1 VKVATIYHYYE
12 LNDTYKENLVYFL
25 NTSIVDEIE
34 YFFYISGTC
43 SAELPRLSNIQYINI
58 ENKNNDFGAL
68 LEFSKNKKA
77 LNFDAYVF
85 INSSVR
91 GPFMPTYYPSRW
103 YEILT
108 SKLTNSVVI
117 VGSSLNLLPEN
128 SFHSD
133 YFKEKFNFSPPYI
146 HVQTT
151 AFALSSKGYRHL
163 LKKGF
168 FSVTEN
174 LSKNDVISHYEI
186 LLSQLL
192 LNDGFSIS
200 SILPTYEE
208 FSLSKRDVVY
218 FKTTKNG
225 DPLYKSAFYG
235 RTLSPL
241 ESIFIKTNRDLISKK
256 DLASYTFTALAYK
269 SLNSFLTKDGLDLF
283 ENSQKKLHV
292 EESFPITMEKL
303 KSVLNNVKFNNRDL
317 LRRFKHFCRK

>member
-1 VKVATIYHYYE
+1 
-12 LNDTYKENLVYFL
+12 
-25 NTSIVDEIE
+25 
-34 YFFYISGTC
+34 
-43 SAELPRLSNIQYINI
+43 
-58 ENKNNDFGAL
+58 
-68 LEFSKNKKA
+68 
-77 LNFDAYVF
+77 
-85 INSSVR
+85 
-91 GPFMPTYYPSRW
+91 MPTYYPSRW

-108 SKLTNSVVI
+108 SKLTNSVAI

-241 ESIFIKTNRDLISKK
+241 ESIFIKTNRDLISNK